1 MPMETPRSQRRNKP
15 SSHDRSFLS
24 LAAHELR
31 TPLHSANGFL
41 EMVLDGL
48 AGPLNE
54 RQQEMLGYTH
64 TAIGQLTLLL
74 EDVLF
79 MARADGG
86 EMTLRLS
93 KVDPAVVVARALES
107 IREQLRATDI
117 SVIRSDGP
125 LPAMLKADGERLC
138 EGLGGLLRGAVAMM
152 PVGGAMEIQA
162 TAQDGSFRVIVWLH
176 GVRLN
181 ATDMG
186 TLFDRFP
193 QPHPIEADRPVHL
206 GLELAIAQIT
216 AAWHDGACY
225 MDSSAEDGSLILSY
239 EVPINPPVQS

>member
-1 MPMETPRSQRRNKP
+1 METPRSQRRNKP
-15 SSHDRSFLS
+15 ASQDRSFLS
-24 LAAHELR
+24 SAAHELR

-79 MARADGG
+79 MARADSG
-86 EMTLRLS
+86 ELALRLT
-93 KVDPAVVVARALES
+93 KTDPAAVCSRALES
-107 IREQLRATDI
+107 VREQLLASNIT
-117 SVIRSDGP
+117 VIQTDGP
-125 LPAMLKADGERLC
+125 LPSTLKADGERLC
-138 EGLGGLLRGAVAMM
+138 EGLGRLLRGAVAML
-152 PVGGAMEIQA
+152 PVGGALEIQA
-162 TAQDGSFRVIVWLH
+162 TTQVGSFRVIVRLH

-181 ATDMG
+181 ATDIG

-193 QPHPIEADRPVHL
+193 QPHPIDADRPVHL
-206 GLELAIAQIT
+206 GLELSIAHLT
-216 AAWHDGACY
+216 AAWHHGRCY
-225 MDSSAEDGSLILSY
+225 TDTSAEDGSLILTY
-239 EVPINPPVQS
+239 EVPINPPGQS

>member
-1 MPMETPRSQRRNKP
+1 MEPSRSQRRNKP

-48 AGPLNE
+48 AGPLSE

-64 TAIGQLTLLL
+64 TAIGQLALLL

-79 MARADGG
+79 MARADRG
-86 EMTLRLS
+86 ELALRLT
-93 KVDPAVVVARALES
+93 KVDPAAVFARALES
-107 IREQLRATDI
+107 IRDQLRANNIT
-117 SVIRSDGP
+117 VIRTDEP
-125 LPAMLKADGERLC
+125 LPSTLKADGERLC

-152 PVGGAMEIQA
+152 PVGGALEIQA
-162 TAQDGSFRVIVWLH
+162 TARDGSFRVMVRLH

-181 ATDMG
+181 ATDLE
-186 TLFDRFP
+186 TLFGRFSQP
-193 QPHPIEADRPVHL
+193 QPIGADRPVHL
-206 GLELAIAQIT
+206 GLELSIAQIT
-216 AAWHDGACY
+216 AVWHHGACY
-225 MDSSAEDGSLILSY
+225 TDSSAEDGSLILCY
-239 EVPINPPVQS
+239 EVPINPPGQP

>member
-1 MPMETPRSQRRNKP
+1 METPRSQRRNKP

-24 LAAHELR
+24 SAAHELR

-79 MARADGG
+79 MARADSG
-86 EMTLRLS
+86 ELALRLT
-93 KVDPAVVVARALES
+93 KVDPAAVFSRALEG
-107 IREQLRATDI
+107 IREQLGANNIT
-117 SVIRSDGP
+117 VIRTDGP
-125 LPAMLKADGERLC
+125 LPSSLKADGERLC
-138 EGLGGLLRGAVAMM
+138 EGLGRLLRGAVAMV
-152 PVGGAMEIQA
+152 PVGGALEIQA
-162 TAQDGSFRVIVWLH
+162 TAHDGSFRVMVRPH

-181 ATDMG
+181 ETDIG

-193 QPHPIEADRPVHL
+193 QPHPIDADRPVHL
-206 GLELAIAQIT
+206 GLELSIAQIT
-216 AAWHDGACY
+216 ALWHQGACY
-225 MDSSAEDGSLILSY
+225 TDSSAEDGSLVLCY
-239 EVPINPPVQS
+239 EVPLTPPDQS